1 MKQFFKTAVFF
12 GFQFMIS
19 GLFGQDLHFT
29 QYEFAPIHV
38 NPANTGG
45 FFGTYRLSGI
55 YRDQGASIGSAGSL
69 YKTPLFGMDVNFGFA
84 FRSKDWT
91 SLAIS
96 FFQDRTGEINL
107 GKGGFLASGAY
118 HLAIGKGDLS
128 IGAQFGSVS
137 LNAKNPEKGN
147 FYDELNSGAT
157 SSPDDA
163 KLQSGKA
170 NYQDI
175 SGGLAFTTPISTSKH
190 LLKFGLSSAHI
201 TQPSFSLS
209 GGTGSYKLKMLW
221 TAHGSLD
228 YHLNEKVDLIPMLW
242 LRNLD
247 KFNETVAQCMASY
260 LFNVEKKIRLNAG
273 FGYRFGDALQI
284 MAGMNYG
291 KIKAQIGYDQTVSGL
306 TKAEDPSGFGAIEL
320 GIMYMGNITKKPNPK
335 PKVFC
340 PRF

>member
-1 MKQFFKTAVFF
+1 MKQNLNLAVFLVSSL
-12 GFQFMIS
+12 ICS
-19 GLFGQDLHFT
+19 SLFSQDLHFT

-45 FFGTYRLSGI
+45 FFGTFRLSGI

-69 YKTPLFGMDVNFGFA
+69 YRTPLFGMDVNFGFA
-84 FRSKDWT
+84 FRAKDWT

-118 HLAIGKGDLS
+118 HLGIGKGDLA
-128 IGAQFGSVS
+128 IGAQFGGVS
-137 LNAKNPEKGN
+137 LNAKNPEKAN
-147 FYDELNSGAT
+147 FLDELDSGAS
-157 SSPDDA
+157 SSPDDS

-175 SGGLAFTTPISTSKH
+175 SGGLVFTTPISVKKH
-190 LLKFGLSSAHI
+190 LIKVGLSSAHI
-201 TQPSFSLS
+201 TQPNFSLS

-221 TAHGSLD
+221 SAHGSLE
-228 YHLNEKVDLIPMLW
+228 YHLNEKVDLTPMFW

-260 LFNVEKKIRLNAG
+260 LFNVEKKVRLNAG
-273 FGYRFGDALQI
+273 LGYRFGDALQI

-291 KIKAQIGYDQTVSGL
+291 KIKAQIGYDKTVSGL
-306 TKAEDPSGFGAIEL
+306 TKAQDPSGFGAIEL
-320 GIMYMGNITKKPNPK
+320 GIMYTGNITKKPNPK